1 MIIDFEYY
9 VNSLKQIEEERR
21 ENVEYNHFLLS
32 LHSNIYYKDGDDYG
46 FTDEEFIAL
55 CYCKRIC
62 HYVQLDAIQGCLI
75 GGAIG
80 DAFGF
85 SVEFYEDC
93 DIFKKYGEN
102 GITELQLYGGVAH
115 FSDDT
120 QMSLFTC
127 DGLISA
133 SKHFENPTAD
143 DYIQFIYESYM
154 NWLYTQDNT
163 FVLDEKI
170 ARSDLLKFKELHQ
183 QRGPG
188 RTCLTSLQS
197 GECGTFTYKL
207 NDSKGCGGI
216 MRVAPIALFLAQI
229 KEFEVKDV
237 ALVAARSAAIT
248 HSHALGYI
256 PAAYLAAFLC
266 YMLQGD
272 PFARACSKSDRV
284 IKELFPDSA
293 DAKKCLDLVRKARDL
308 AYPDEEEQA
317 LDDLEAIRML
327 GEGWVAEETLAI
339 AMYCAFKY
347 SDDFEKA
354 IIAAANHSGDSDSTA
369 AVTGNILG
377 AYWGLRRLPQK
388 MVEHIELKEVMLD
401 LAEKMHLNKLS
412 TEVK

>member
-9 VNSLKQIEEERR
+9 VNGLKEIQDKAVD
-21 ENVEYNHFLLS
+21 NYEYSRFWALFS
-32 LHSNIYYKDGDDYG
+32 STIYFKDGDDYG
-46 FTDEEFIAL
+46 FTDDEFIAL
-55 CYCKRIC
+55 CYCKQAC
-62 HYVQLDAIQGCLI
+62 NYVQLDTIQGCLI

-85 SVEFYEDC
+85 PVEFYEDC

-102 GITELQLYGGVAH
+102 GITELQLYGGIAH

-133 SKHFENPTAD
+133 SNRFENPTAD
-143 DYIQFIYESYM
+143 NYIQCIYESYM
-154 NWLYTQDNT
+154 NWLHTQDNT
-163 FVLDEKI
+163 FLLDEKI
-170 ARSDLLKFKELHQ
+170 ARSDLLKVKELHQ

-197 GECGTFTYKL
+197 GKCGTFTYKL

-216 MRVAPIALFLAQI
+216 MRVAPIALYLAQI
-229 KEFEVKDV
+229 KKFEVKDV

-256 PAAYLAAFLC
+256 PAAYLAAFLWF
-266 YMLQGD
+266 MLKGL
-272 PFARACSKSDRV
+272 PFGRACSKTDCV
-284 IKELFPDSA
+284 IKELFHDSA

-308 AYPDEEEQA
+308 ACPDDEEQA

-401 LAEKMHLNKLS
+401 LAGKMHLNKLS

>member
-9 VNSLKQIEEERR
+9 VNGLKQIAEERN
-21 ENVEYNHFLLS
+21 ENIEYDRFLRLF
-32 LHSNIYYKDGDDYG
+32 HSSIYSKDGDDYG
-46 FTDEEFIAL
+46 FTDDEFIAL
-55 CYCKRIC
+55 CYCKQAC
-62 HYVQLDAIQGCLI
+62 NYVQLDTIQGCLI

-85 SVEFYEDC
+85 PVEFYEDC

-102 GITELQLYGGVAH
+102 GITELQFYGGIAH

-120 QMSLFTC
+120 QMTLFTC

-133 SKHFENPTAD
+133 SKRFENPTAD
-143 DYIQFIYESYM
+143 NYIQCIYESYM
-154 NWLYTQDNT
+154 NWLHTQDNT
-163 FVLDEKI
+163 FLLDEKI
-170 ARSDLLKFKELHQ
+170 ARSDLLKVKELHQ

-197 GECGTFTYKL
+197 GKCGTLTYKL

-216 MRVAPIALFLAQI
+216 MRVAPIALCLAQI

-237 ALVAARSAAIT
+237 ALLAARSAAIT

-256 PAAYLAAFLC
+256 PAAYLATFLWF
-266 YMLQGD
+266 MLKGL
-272 PFARACSKSDRV
+272 PFGRACSKTDCV
-284 IKELFPDSA
+284 IKELFHDSA

-308 AYPDEEEQA
+308 SCLDEEEQA

-339 AMYCAFKY
+339 ALYCVFKY

-388 MVEHIELKEVMLD
+388 MVKHIELKEVMLD